1 MKVYIS
7 GPITGRTLEEAELHF
22 RQAHMELG
30 RKNEVMTVINPM
42 ALNHDHDKT
51 WESYMRHD
59 IKAMLNC
66 NAIYM
71 LNGWEKS
78 KGAIIE
84 FNLAKELKFTILF
97 ESFPFVLK

>member
-51 WESYMRHD
+51 
-59 IKAMLNC
+59 
-66 NAIYM
+66 
-71 LNGWEKS
+71 
-78 KGAIIE
+78 
-84 FNLAKELKFTILF
+84 
-97 ESFPFVLK
+97 